1 MSDDP
6 TPAIAPALIPLI
18 VPIESIQPSPRNPRQ
33 GDIGAIVESLRR
45 FGQQKPIVVQESSG
59 HVVAGNHLYRAALSL
74 GWTEI
79 AANVVAMTDV
89 QAQAFMIADNR
100 TADLGSYDEALLTEL
115 LAELATMEEL
125 TGTGY
130 DGEDVDEML
139 AKLEWKASGG
149 STVIQYMLIF
159 DDEEQQLVWNQWL
172 KVLRN
177 RYQDDPNATHAARIV
192 RAILEG
198 AGGED

>member
-172 KVLRN
+172 KVLRK